1 MTEEQSKTWTETI
14 RVEGG
19 QLLDKVRELIHE
31 GNVRQISIKQGDRVI
46 VSLPLTLGVVAAV
59 IAPMLAAVGAIAALV
74 TDCSIEIERSETVRE
89 AEPGEPGG
97 EVDQPLIESVEPEGT
112 AD

>member
-1 MTEEQSKTWTETI
+1 MAEEQGGTWTETI

-31 GNVRQISIKQGDRVI
+31 GNVRQLSIKQGDRVI

-59 IAPMLAAVGAIAALV
+59 VAPMLAAVGAIAALV
-74 TDCSIEIERSETVRE
+74 TDCTLEVVRSES
-89 AEPGEPGG
+89 A
-97 EVDQPLIESVEPEGT
+97 PEGQVGGSED
-112 AD
+112 AEE